1 MDLTIRK
8 FFFTVVFPALLFLT
22 SCGGLRNSLTKFSSD
37 VVTGDFSVQFYSG
50 GKLIREYKIYQGF
63 VNEEEG
69 SDGWFFRCRGELVR
83 LSGDVI
89 VEPLSFSPGS
99 ANSISCRT

>member
-1 MDLTIRK
+1 MKLTIRNC
-8 FFFTVVFPALLFLT
+8 FLTVVLFVVLFLT

-50 GKLIREYKIYQGF
+50 GKLIREYQIYQGF

-89 VEPLSFSPGS
+89 VEPLSFSQGTE
-99 ANSISCRT
+99 NSISCRN